1 MAKRIKVASNRDVCI
16 VGIARTPM
24 GSLNGALASKTA
36 VELGA
41 IAIKAAV
48 ERSGIRAEDVDEV
61 FMGHVLSANAGQAP
75 ARQAAI
81 KAGLPESVP
90 CTAINKV
97 CASGMKAVAFA
108 SQAIMLGFRDVV
120 VAGGMESM
128 THAPHMS
135 GSLRGGA
142 RFGEVS
148 FVDAVQRDGLNDA
161 FDNVPMG
168 NFAELCAAK
177 YNLSRADQDA
187 YAAECY
193 RKAITATE
201 TGKFLAEIVPVPV
214 VRKRGEAPVLVE
226 KDEEAFAR
234 PVSLAS
240 LEKLRPCFDPP
251 TSVTAGNASPISDG
265 ASALVLMSREKAI
278 ALGVEGK
285 ILAVIRGFDDAAHDP
300 RFFTTAPSLAI
311 PKALQRADVGLDEI
325 DYFELNEAFS
335 AVALANCQILGLDAG
350 RVNVYG
356 GAVALGHPLG
366 CSGARIIATLCSVLH
381 QENGRIGV
389 AAVCNGGGG
398 ASAVVLERVVA

>member
-24 GSLNGALASKTA
+24 GSLGGSLATKTA

-41 IAIKAAV
+41 IAIQAAV

-61 FMGHVLSANAGQAP
+61 FMGHVLSANVGQAP

-81 KAGLPESVP
+81 KACLPESVP
-90 CTAINKV
+90 CTSINKV

-108 SQAIMLGFRDVV
+108 SQAIMLGLRDVV

-135 GSLRGGA
+135 GTLRAGA

-148 FVDAVQRDGLNDA
+148 FVDGIQRDGLNDA

-168 NFAELCAAK
+168 NFAELCAEK
-177 YNLSRADQDA
+177 YNISRADQDT
-187 YAAECY
+187 YAAESY
-193 RKAITATE
+193 RKAVTATE
-201 TGKFLAEIVPVPV
+201 AGKFKSEIVPVPV
-214 VRKRGEAPVLVE
+214 IRKRGEAPVLVE
-226 KDEEAFAR
+226 RDEEAFAR
-234 PVSLAS
+234 PVSLDS
-240 LEKLRPCFDPP
+240 LGKLRPCFTPP
-251 TSVTAGNASPISDG
+251 QSVTAGNASPISDG
-265 ASALVLMSREKAI
+265 AAALVLMSREKAV
-278 ALGVEGK
+278 ALGVEDR
-285 ILAVIRGFDDAAHDP
+285 IVAVVRGFDDAAHDP

-311 PKALQRADVGLDEI
+311 PKALQRADVTLDEI
-325 DYFELNEAFS
+325 DFFELNEAFA
-335 AVALANCQILGLDAG
+335 AVALANTQILSLDAT

-366 CSGARIIATLCSVLH
+366 CSGARIVGTLCSVLH
-381 QENGRIGV
+381 QENGRMGV

-398 ASAVVLERVVA
+398 ASAIVVERVAN

>member
-81 KAGLPESVP
+81 KAGLPDSVP

-168 NFAELCAAK
+168 NFAELCAEK

-193 RKAITATE
+193 RKAVAATE
-201 TGKFLAEIVPVPV
+201 AGKFKAEVVPVPV
-214 VRKRGEAPVLVE
+214 IRKRGEAPVLVE

-240 LEKLRPCFDPP
+240 LEKLRPCFVPP

-278 ALGVEGK
+278 ALGVESK

-325 DYFELNEAFS
+325 DFFELNEAFS
-335 AVALANCQILGLDAG
+335 AVALANCQILGIDAG
-350 RVNVYG
+350 RVNIYG

-398 ASAVVLERVVA
+398 ASAIVVERVVA